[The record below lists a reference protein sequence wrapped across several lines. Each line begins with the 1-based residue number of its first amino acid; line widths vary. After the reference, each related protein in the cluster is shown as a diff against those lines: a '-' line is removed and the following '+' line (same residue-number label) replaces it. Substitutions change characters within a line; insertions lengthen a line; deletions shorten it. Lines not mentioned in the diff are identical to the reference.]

1 MVPTC
6 PEQSTEPCSGIRA
19 AGRAA
24 GTGQGARTGAPEPG
38 PLGGTGEARGR
49 SPGAQPR
56 VGRLATC
63 SCLRCHTSLCQC
75 HGDMAPVMQRFGHAP
90 KRPPVTRQANTGA
103 SPKASSGGHLPPS
116 PALARDPG
124 QRPLSLCDE
133 TANRSNQPEQSGRWL
148 EWPCMQMG
156 PGEVAPG
163 ARTCPRLS
171 VAYSPTQPCWKVTV
185 GGGGGLL
192 PRAHPGESQQQ
203 RPPRRWPLAGRA
215 IASALPA
222 PPPLRSFPR
231 GC

>member
-1 MVPTC
+1 
-6 PEQSTEPCSGIRA
+6 
-19 AGRAA
+19 
-24 GTGQGARTGAPEPG
+24 
-38 PLGGTGEARGR
+38 
-49 SPGAQPR
+49 
-56 VGRLATC
+56 
-63 SCLRCHTSLCQC
+63 
-75 HGDMAPVMQRFGHAP
+75 MAPVMQRFGHAP

-116 PALARDPG
+116 PSLARDPG

-215 IASALPA
+215 ITPPLCRRRLLSEASRGDADDGERTQARARRSALSSRTCVLGPQG
-222 PPPLRSFPR
+222 R
-231 GC
+231 